1 VRGKREDRQLWRR
14 AVAGRGPSDD
24 DRPGVGGPSQAFDER
39 ELGDRTVAA
48 DFDIDPMAGSP
59 DMRVAEAMVR
69 RRVEALV
76 RIDEADAR
84 DEDEE
89 AGAEIAAEYQLIGGR
104 GLGAAADLSA
114 ADLAEG
120 FIECSWIRGRL
131 RPNRSV
137 EDPRRLVRVEFA
149 DGDLMQEI
157 PEIRRI
163 GRIGTSPPE
172 IANLAALRVGQGK
185 EPRALSRQ
193 RAARWSREF
202 CWSRSQRTARS
213 AISSSTSF

>member
-1 VRGKREDRQLWRR
+1 MPSSGPCQAVRPARRSAPSLKGGPPEWRVKCENRQSSRR
-14 AVAGRGPSDD
+14 AAARRDGASDD

-69 RRVEALV
+69 RRVKALV

-89 AGAEIAAEYQLIGGR
+89 AGAKIAAEHQLIRGR
-104 GLGAAADLSA
+104 SLGAAADLSA

-120 FIECSWIRGRL
+120 FIECSGFEVVFARTVRWKTHGGRFGSSL
-131 RPNRSV
+131 P
-137 EDPRRLVRVEFA
+137 
-149 DGDLMQEI
+149 M
-157 PEIRRI
+157 
-163 GRIGTSPPE
+163 
-172 IANLAALRVGQGK
+172 
-185 EPRALSRQ
+185 
-193 RAARWSREF
+193 
-202 CWSRSQRTARS
+202 
-213 AISSSTSF
+213 AISRRRSPKYDGSGG